1 MHSPWIENHT
11 VDKYYKLHGYPP
23 GFCGKGRKSWQS
35 SQVNQV
41 SSMQTQS
48 NEAASQFA
56 SPRQF
61 SAPRSSQ
68 SSCQELM
75 AFLNAQAKIGNFQPE
90 NSSTAANLLIKSPLK
105 AIILFRTCQV
115 FQKI

>member
-1 MHSPWIENHT
+1 
-11 VDKYYKLHGYPP
+11 
-23 GFCGKGRKSWQS
+23 
-35 SQVNQV
+35 
-41 SSMQTQS
+41 MQTRS

-61 SAPRSSQ
+61 SAPRLSQ

-90 NSSTAANLLIKSPLK
+90 NSSTSANLVN
-105 AIILFRTCQV
+105 QV
-115 FQKI
+115 STEGYNPFLHMSGIPKNLNTQFSLLHFPSIRSCLLMIGFWIQVQ

>member
-1 MHSPWIENHT
+1 
-11 VDKYYKLHGYPP
+11 
-23 GFCGKGRKSWQS
+23 
-35 SQVNQV
+35 
-41 SSMQTQS
+41 MQTQS

-61 SAPRSSQ
+61 SAPRLSQ

-105 AIILFRTCQV
+105 AVILFCTCQV